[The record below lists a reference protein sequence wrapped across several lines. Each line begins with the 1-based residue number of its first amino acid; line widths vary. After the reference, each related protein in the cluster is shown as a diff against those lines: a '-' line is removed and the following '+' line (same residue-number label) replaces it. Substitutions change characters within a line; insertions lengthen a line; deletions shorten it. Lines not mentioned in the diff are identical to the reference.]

1 MGGLETAPI
10 LEQLRSATTYADQAT
25 ALRLL
30 KNDIVGHRR
39 KKEAWVVA
47 GVLEPVVRILATC
60 RPSGKPSGKGSQ
72 FHARSRQAA
81 DEESVRL
88 QAIQTL
94 ATFANGTSTS
104 AAYLRGRP
112 RDKLPGRRCGSN

>member
-10 LEQLRSATTYADQAT
+10 LEQLRSATTYADQAA

-30 KNDIVGHRR
+30 KNDIVGHRQ

-60 RPSGKPSGKGSQ
+60 RPPGKPSGKGSQ
-72 FHARSRQAA
+72 FQAGSPVA
-81 DEESVRL
+81 TEEESVRL

-94 ATFANGTSTS
+94 ATFANGTSTY
-104 AAYLRGRP
+104 AACLH
-112 RDKLPGRRCGSN
+112 DWTWNKLPGRRRGSN